1 MMSHMC
7 CCNYYFPQLCLH
19 AERPRGQALLLLQRP
34 PKALSPKI
42 RHLKVNA
49 ILGFGFGLGLG
60 FGGTEMSYSKASNRN
75 GVGGKGEEEGE
86 EEEEGQGGEV
96 SSS

>member
-1 MMSHMC
+1 MC

-49 ILGFGFGLGLG
+49 ILGFGFGFGLGLG